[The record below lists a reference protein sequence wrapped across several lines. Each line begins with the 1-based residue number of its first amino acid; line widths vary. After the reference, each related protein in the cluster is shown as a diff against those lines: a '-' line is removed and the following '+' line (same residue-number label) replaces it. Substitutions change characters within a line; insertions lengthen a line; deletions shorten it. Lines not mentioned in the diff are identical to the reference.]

1 MTQVAA
7 VRNGLTIGRRRVRRS
22 SPIVLLATLVAQ
34 MAWLV
39 PSAETAPPRTPRSD
53 SPLLRGIGF
62 RRALAQR
69 VSVAWVNTSTDRLNQ
84 HTIRQLAGRSQE
96 LWRVAVVLDRRIDPS
111 SELKVEVTNRPVREV
126 IDALAR
132 SVGGGTSVVGNAVYI
147 GSTADVRV
155 LRTLVQLRETDLD
168 REIQGANRAARITR
182 LRRESTIRFEDLAE
196 PREVL
201 GQIAR
206 KWKIE
211 IDSLDAIPH
220 DLWAGAEFPGVSA
233 TEALSLVLIQYGMT
247 FRWIRGGRGI
257 RIVAPRRPVSLSAR
271 YRAKGG
277 RVEAARALVRKEL
290 AAVSIEPA
298 GPGEV
303 GVRGTW
309 EELQVAR
316 SLIERG
322 RRPAGSLTSPR
333 FPPLARRR
341 FTLKVARGRVS
352 DIMKQLGQ
360 TGVRFVYDTKAL
372 EAAGI
377 RLDRTVALD
386 VQKVTAEEF
395 FDRLFTPLGLEF
407 TVDGVTVR
415 LSVKREQ

>member
-1 MTQVAA
+1 MTDYSDHRFAFGQNWHRYLASVGDAQITAAGESLKDLLGVDDLTGKRFLDIGCGSGVFSLAARHLGAA
-7 VRNGLTIGRRRVRRS
+7 VHS
-22 SPIVLLATLVAQ
+22 F
-34 MAWLV
+34 
-39 PSAETAPPRTPRSD
+39 D
-53 SPLLRGIGF
+53 YDDD
-62 RRALAQR
+62 
-69 VSVAWVNTSTDRLNQ
+69 SVACTTALRDQDGSED
-84 HTIRQLAGRSQE
+84 G
-96 LWRVAVVLDRRIDPS
+96 WRVEQGSVLDHDYLVSLGRFDIVYAWGVLHHTGELRQAMENTALTVARGGMLVVAIYNDQGWISSYWLTVKRLYNSNPIARTAVVVFHLPY
-111 SELKVEVTNRPVREV
+111 L
-126 IDALAR
+126 
-132 SVGGGTSVVGNAVYI
+132 
-147 GSTADVRV
+147 
-155 LRTLVQLRETDLD
+155 
-168 REIQGANRAARITR
+168 
-182 LRRESTIRFEDLAE
+182 F
-196 PREVL
+196 
-201 GQIAR
+201 
-206 KWKIE
+206 
-211 IDSLDAIPH
+211 
-220 DLWAGAEFPGVSA
+220 
-233 TEALSLVLIQYGMT
+233 
-247 FRWIRGGRGI
+247 
-257 RIVAPRRPVSLSAR
+257 
-271 YRAKGG
+271 
-277 RVEAARALVRKEL
+277 AARALVRKEL